1 MFYSSTLCIGNLV
14 LKSLSAFQTIFL
26 SNILQIPRLCGPELK
41 AHEDRPHAAGGDAI
55 EECLKKNMFEGKLRV
70 NSPCGRVRL
79 HLKPLIRQS
88 QQKASAFLVC

>member
-1 MFYSSTLCIGNLV
+1 MLTEHYPLAVLYSKVVCFSNY
-14 LKSLSAFQTIFL
+14 FL

-79 HLKPLIRQS
+79 HLKPLMRQS
-88 QQKASAFLVC
+88 QQKVSAFLVC